1 MRERRAW
8 SRFCLREISTFSR
21 VFAPIVVLV
30 SAERASRSRLGGR
43 KPLLRV
49 AKRRK
54 RIDILYLILAKHTCA
69 SSGLPPTYRDAPPRR
84 QLGRH
89 VEGNVS
95 TIWHLR
101 TPRAARAH
109 VRARHVRGCAS
120 TTRRDGVRWGGRG
133 VVAERSGR
141 TWASRRSPA
150 TTPLGS
156 STTTTPPRPPAAP
169 PPPPPLPPPES
180 PPPAPPLPSS
190 GTASSPTPPLRM
202 PSCSPTPRSPAGS
215 PGRGTRCERDRF
227 LWGAPPTTSTNAGA
241 GAGAGA
247 LALAGA
253 PPEWSRSAK
262 GAAGVPVAGRLAAG
276 RRRGACRLRA
286 PRRAEGTRTAR
297 RQRAWTTAQAPL
309 RPCRPPPPPRRPW
322 LSAAVASTCLQAHL
336 PHPPPRRPDWGRA
349 WAWTRAK
356 IAAWELGVGGGVWIW
371 ARSLLALLA
380 LLAPIASTPPPS
392 PTPTPTPTRRYK
404 LTSIV
409 EVDR

>member
-1 MRERRAW
+1 M
-8 SRFCLREISTFSR
+8 
-21 VFAPIVVLV
+21 
-30 SAERASRSRLGGR
+30 
-43 KPLLRV
+43 
-49 AKRRK
+49 KRHE
-54 RIDILYLILAKHTCA
+54 LPQHTCA
-69 SSGLPPTYRDAPPRR
+69 SDLPPTYRDAPPRR

-169 PPPPPLPPPES
+169 APPPPLPPPES

-262 GAAGVPVAGRLAAG
+262 GAAGVPVAGAA
-276 RRRGACRLRA
+276 RGGTAKRSVSPARA
-286 PRRAEGTRTAR
+286 PAGGRHTHSTPSTRVDNSAG
-297 RQRAWTTAQAPL
+297 AAAPV
-309 RPCRPPPPPRRPW
+309 PPAAAAAPP
-322 LSAAVASTCLQAHL
+322 LV
-336 PHPPPRRPDWGRA
+336 
-349 WAWTRAK
+349 
-356 IAAWELGVGGGVWIW
+356 VGS
-371 ARSLLALLA
+371 RSLHV
-380 LLAPIASTPPPS
+380 PPGSPASPS
-392 PTPTPTPTRRYK
+392 
-404 LTSIV
+404 TSQT
-409 EVDR
+409 

>member
-1 MRERRAW
+1 M
-8 SRFCLREISTFSR
+8 
-21 VFAPIVVLV
+21 
-30 SAERASRSRLGGR
+30 
-43 KPLLRV
+43 
-49 AKRRK
+49 KRNELPQH
-54 RIDILYLILAKHTCA
+54 ICA
-69 SSGLPPTYRDAPPRR
+69 SDLPPTYRDAPPRR

-247 LALAGA
+247 GALALAGA

-262 GAAGVPVAGRLAAG
+262 GAAGVPVAGAA
-276 RRRGACRLRA
+276 RGGTAKRSVSPARA
-286 PRRAEGTRTAR
+286 PAGGRHTHSTPSTRVDNSAG
-297 RQRAWTTAQAPL
+297 AAAPV
-309 RPCRPPPPPRRPW
+309 PPAAAAAPP
-322 LSAAVASTCLQAHL
+322 LV
-336 PHPPPRRPDWGRA
+336 
-349 WAWTRAK
+349 
-356 IAAWELGVGGGVWIW
+356 VGS
-371 ARSLLALLA
+371 RSLHV
-380 LLAPIASTPPPS
+380 PPGSPASPS
-392 PTPTPTPTRRYK
+392 
-404 LTSIV
+404 TSQT
-409 EVDR
+409 